1 VQNSRPTWEI
11 SKGLVD
17 YTFSIQKMEDIVS
30 DIIENDRQGAVWLLE
45 YPSIYTAGSSA
56 VSCDLLEESK
66 FPVYKT
72 GRGGKFTYHGPG
84 QRVAYFMLDLKKQ
97 FAPHDPDLKKYVF
110 LLEELIIAVL
120 REFGVIGE
128 RRPGRIGI
136 WVETVF
142 GEKKIAAIGIRVR
155 KWVAYHGIAIN
166 VSPNLEHFHGIV
178 PCGISEYGVTSLRD
192 LGKDV
197 SMDELDD
204 ALMRNFQNIFGET
217 K

>member
-1 VQNSRPTWEI
+1 MQNSKITWEI
-11 SKGLVD
+11 SKGFVD
-17 YTFSIQKMEDIVS
+17 YTLSIQKMEGIVGE
-30 DIIENDRQGAVWLLE
+30 IIHKDRQGAAWLLE
-45 YPSIYTAGSSA
+45 YPPIYTAGSSA
-56 VSCDLLEESK
+56 VSSELLAENK

-97 FAPHDPDLKKYVF
+97 FAPHDPDLKKYIY

-136 WVETVF
+136 WVETRF

-166 VSPNLEHFHGIV
+166 VSPNLEHFHGII
-178 PCGISEYGVTSLRD
+178 PCGINEYGVTSLND
-192 LGKDV
+192 LGKDI
-197 SMDELDD
+197 SMNELDD
-204 ALMRNFQNIFGET
+204 ALIRNFQHIFGEA